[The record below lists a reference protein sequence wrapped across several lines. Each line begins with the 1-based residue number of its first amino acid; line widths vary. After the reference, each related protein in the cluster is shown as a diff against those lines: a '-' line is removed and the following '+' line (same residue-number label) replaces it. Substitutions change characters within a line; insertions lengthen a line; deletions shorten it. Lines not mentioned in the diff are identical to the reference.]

1 MSRNLSATALA
12 LTPANLRAAEES
24 VAYFKLRSQAA
35 PKIAPSLTPL
45 ELMYA
50 YYDAA

>member
-1 MSRNLSATALA
+1 MSRNPSVTALTA
-12 LTPANLRAAEES
+12 KPAAVRAAEES
-24 VAYFKLRSQAA
+24 VAYFKA
-35 PKIAPSLTPL
+35 PAQSNPKPAPSLTPL

>member
-1 MSRNLSATALA
+1 MSRNLSNTVSSA
-12 LTPANLRAAEES
+12 TPAALRAAEDAI
-24 VAYFKLRSQAA
+24 AYFKAPAQAQ
-35 PKIAPSLTPL
+35 PKPAPSLTPL